1 MYPLLLFPTYNRS
14 LTTTIEKRVKNII
27 FFNIIS
33 FYSTWNKRKE
43 KEKKNSFIIKKI
55 ALIRKDQ
62 TCKNIFS
69 MFLYALVL
77 CFTYVQTI

>member
-43 KEKKNSFIIKKI
+43 KGKKEQFYYKEDSSYKKRPN
-55 ALIRKDQ
+55 L
-62 TCKNIFS
+62 
-69 MFLYALVL
+69 
-77 CFTYVQTI
+77 